1 MAHDDVEIARQGFET
16 YNRCGIRV
24 VAERYWHPDTEWHV
38 GPWAVA
44 LGGRTCL
51 RGRDEVIAA
60 FDELEAV
67 MGRFNAEVLDAAQ
80 GPEGVFVAV
89 RVYGKGI
96 GSGAAVDQRFWYA
109 IEMEEGLQRRARILG
124 DRVEALNAVGLRE

>member
-1 MAHDDVEIARQGFET
+1 MAQDDAEIARQGFET
-16 YNRCGIRV
+16 YNRSGIRV

-44 LGGRTCL
+44 LGGRTRL

-67 MGRFNAEVLDAAQ
+67 MGRFNAEVLDAVQ

-89 RVYGKGI
+89 RVHGTGI

-109 IEMEEGLQRRARILG
+109 IEMEEGLQRRARIL
-124 DRVEALNAVGLRE
+124 DDPVEALRAVGLRD